1 MIIVLWHLCLS
12 PTPDLHVFIS
22 LWCNYSDERIQY
34 FITHAQF
41 TLLVQCMEFTLSYY
55 DVTFCTTWCTKTC
68 HLMLLFLT
76 DTCSS
81 YSNDNIVLES
91 RKSYWVDY
99 LSNQLFF
106 FFYDPL
112 HLFTNFWTGLY
123 ENYWKID
130 GQLGT
135 QRNVLAYK
143 RAEPQ
148 R

>member
-22 LWCNYSDERIQY
+22 LWYNYSDERIQY
-34 FITHAQF
+34 FITHALF

-81 YSNDNIVLES
+81 HSNDNIVLES

-99 LSNQLFF
+99 LSNQLLF

-123 ENYWKID
+123 KNYWKID

-148 R
+148 K